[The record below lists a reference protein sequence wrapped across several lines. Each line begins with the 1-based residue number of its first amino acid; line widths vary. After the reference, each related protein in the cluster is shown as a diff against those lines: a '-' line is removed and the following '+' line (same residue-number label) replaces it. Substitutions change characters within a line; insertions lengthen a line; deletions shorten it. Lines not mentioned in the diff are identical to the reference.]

1 MLLHIVRSGE
11 TIRGIADNYQC
22 EISDITSNNLHITD
36 FKNLKA
42 GMKLK
47 IPFLSRPIIDTLEET
62 ESFIQDYY
70 PNLKGEI
77 KKENVV
83 PSEPKTPETPVEKV
97 EVAEVKEELKPSEK
111 VEVLKV
117 NEPIKPIEKPK
128 MERYVNYPNTGYYG
142 NVAPKIPDQYIKKI

>member
-70 PNLKGEI
+70 PNLKAEF

-83 PSEPKTPETPVEKV
+83 PSEQETPVEKV
-97 EVAEVKEELKPSEK
+97 EPPEAK
-111 VEVLKV
+111 EVLKPIEKV
-117 NEPIKPIEKPK
+117 VEPVAKEPIKTIEKPK
-128 MERYVNYPNTGYYG
+128 MERYVNYPNTGYFG

>member
-70 PNLKGEI
+70 PNLKAEF

-83 PSEPKTPETPVEKV
+83 PSEQETPAEKV
-97 EVAEVKEELKPSEK
+97 EPPEAK
-111 VEVLKV
+111 EVL
-117 NEPIKPIEKPK
+117 KPIEKVVEPVAKEPIKTIEKPK
-128 MERYVNYPNTGYYG
+128 ADRYINYPNAWYFG